1 MTCEEY
7 VVRRVQD
14 LEEEN
19 HGLWLEMEAKKKE
32 LTETRADIDLL
43 LSMINYVVQEHYDG
57 EYKLAD
63 SSTKT
68 NPVNFHTVYNLKKKY
83 SKQKEDD
90 DA

>member
-7 VVRRVQD
+7 IVRRVQD

-32 LTETRADIDLL
+32 LTELKEDIDLL
-43 LSMINYVVQEHYDG
+43 LSMINYEVQENFDG
-57 EYKLAD
+57 EYTLVD

-68 NPVNFHTVYNLKKKY
+68 CPKNFHVIYSLKKKY
-83 SKQKEDD
+83 SKQKEDG